1 MDGLRLWLHGER
13 EGFSGWAPAAHVVPV
28 SQAITVFTDYIRAHP
43 RDPYGY
49 TMRAIFWE
57 RERREL
63 DRALADYNEVI
74 RLDPTRAYGY
84 NNRGK
89 LWSAKGEYDRAI
101 ADYTEAMRCDP
112 RDAVASNN
120 RGGAWLAKREYD
132 KAMADFELAHRLDPA
147 SNFADFNRVYVLFA
161 ARRDGVIDGAKR
173 FLDRRG
179 WREYH
184 STYVA
189 IIGHLAALRSGQTS
203 QAETF
208 LNDAALLGNRS
219 TWPYPVVKYLR
230 GEIDE
235 AKVLAAANDDGKMT
249 EARCYLG
256 LKLIQEKQEAAALAH
271 LRWVAEHGDPG
282 FLEYGVALAE
292 IGRLTGR

>member
-1 MDGLRLWLHGER
+1 M
-13 EGFSGWAPAAHVVPV
+13 
-28 SQAITVFTDYIRAHP
+28 
-43 RDPYGY
+43 
-49 TMRAIFWE
+49 
-57 RERREL
+57 
-63 DRALADYNEVI
+63 
-74 RLDPTRAYGY
+74 
-84 NNRGK
+84 
-89 LWSAKGEYDRAI
+89 
-101 ADYTEAMRCDP
+101 
-112 RDAVASNN
+112 
-120 RGGAWLAKREYD
+120 
-132 KAMADFELAHRLDPA
+132 
-147 SNFADFNRVYVLFA
+147 
-161 ARRDGVIDGAKR
+161 IDGAKR

-256 LKLIQEKQEAAALAH
+256 LKLIQEKQEAAALCTSAGS
-271 LRWVAEHGDPG
+271 RS
-282 FLEYGVALAE
+282 
-292 IGRLTGR
+292 TGTRVSSSMAWLLPKSAG